1 MPPREMRNVPA
12 GTPQFRSSLKVRSH
26 MGVGVFADMCIRSA
40 VVTEEDHWVRSHTTI
55 MDPVVVR
62 LVAST
67 PETGR
72 G

>member
-1 MPPREMRNVPA
+1 
-12 GTPQFRSSLKVRSH
+12 
-26 MGVGVFADMCIRSA
+26 MGVGVFADTCIRSA